1 MSNERAFLNAQAVL
15 AEHAGA
21 QARHLRDADSL
32 QTRAKFRYVS
42 AVSRQQK
49 QMDRIRA
56 TSLNDI
62 LAQFG
67 ENGMLLLDPENPGRN
82 QLYSVSD
89 VLNRA
94 K

>member
-1 MSNERAFLNAQAVL
+1 MNSERAFLNAQAVL
-15 AEHAGA
+15 AEASLK
-21 QARHLRDADSL
+21 QASHLHDADSL

-49 QMDRIRA
+49 HMDRLRA

-67 ENGMLLLDPENPGRN
+67 DTGQLLLDPDNPGRD
-82 QLYSVSD
+82 QLYSASD
-89 VLNRA
+89 VLNKPR
-94 K
+94 